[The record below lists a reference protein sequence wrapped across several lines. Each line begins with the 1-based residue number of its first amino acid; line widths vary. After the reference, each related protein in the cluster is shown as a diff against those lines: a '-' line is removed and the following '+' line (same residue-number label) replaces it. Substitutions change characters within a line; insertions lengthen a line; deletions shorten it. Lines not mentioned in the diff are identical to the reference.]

1 MLKSANRGEDVA
13 WLSRILTIKL
23 KSFHIFL
30 NSCGSRW
37 RIKLQGGKDLYQVS
51 QWQSLFLLCSVIP
64 SPTPHPP
71 HSLVDPLIFNIFKK
85 RLEEFPTN
93 KRKCIHYG
101 EVLSEGLPYSPLYH
115 SINVLF
121 LWTWKS
127 GLSEGSFEK
136 KTWLPGKCVSLWSL
150 IPAPFWQAT
159 RHLSGFNT
167 TQPPII
173 LFDKWDKE
181 RKTEATVQ
189 SIDGPYSRT
198 KDERSGLTKEI
209 RE

>member
-30 NSCGSRW
+30 SSCGSRW

-51 QWQSLFLLCSVIP
+51 QWQSLFLPCSVIP

-101 EVLSEGLPYSPLYH
+101 EALSEGLPYSPLYH
-115 SINVLF
+115 STNVLF

-136 KTWLPGKCVSLWSL
+136 KTWLPGKCVSLSNSSTFLTGHQTSFRLQYHSASNNFIRQVRQRKENWS
-150 IPAPFWQAT
+150 
-159 RHLSGFNT
+159 
-167 TQPPII
+167 
-173 LFDKWDKE
+173 
-181 RKTEATVQ
+181 
-189 SIDGPYSRT
+189 YSSVHRWT
-198 KDERSGLTKEI
+198 LQ
-209 RE
+209 